1 MNNMETNHEIT
12 ETTINNHINLKIRCR
27 VMLQILNT
35 AIGMDV
41 MEEMLSEDSNVPT
54 QEIIEV
60 GDHLVELFNKLEI
73 DVSDSFLK
81 LLGEAKKN

>member
-12 ETTINNHINLKIRCR
+12 ETTINNHVNLKIRCR
-27 VMLQILNT
+27 VMLQILNSFICMG
-35 AIGMDV
+35 A

-60 GDHLVELFNKLEI
+60 AEHLVELFNKLDI
-73 DVSDSFLK
+73 NVPDSFLD
-81 LLGEAKKN
+81 LLRQAKKN

>member
-1 MNNMETNHEIT
+1 METNHEIT
-12 ETTINNHINLKIRCR
+12 ETTINNHVDLKIRCR
-27 VMLQILNT
+27 VMLQILNSFICMG
-35 AIGMDV
+35 A

-60 GDHLVELFNKLEI
+60 AEHLVELFNKLDI
-73 DVSDSFLK
+73 NVPDSFLK